1 MWFQGGRVGSRRN
14 STIKWSLNLFTSIF
28 SPISVLCI
36 KPSPSLHFFF
46 LFNILLLFRHTS
58 VYGGKMSF
66 EQHSYWLE
74 GKIEINDIFV
84 PFVFHNEVLTRLV
97 MLVALIIQDT
107 FFCNFSKTSGQMS
120 GIYKD
125 KKHPFII
132 TVYLKEITIHRKLMK
147 LANDHIV
154 TTLQNIIFFLNVF
167 VFLQLIYTYLTNK
180 MMQDIKL
187 LWFFVFWKKVNL
199 CIKEVGT
206 SCFVFILTIQWKC
219 LQ

>member
-58 VYGGKMSF
+58 VYGGKMGF

-84 PFVFHNEVLTRLV
+84 PFVFQNEVLTRLV
-97 MLVALIIQDT
+97 LLVALTIQDI
-107 FFCNFSKTSGQMS
+107 FFCNFSKTNGQMT
-120 GIYKD
+120 GTYKD
-125 KKHPFII
+125 KKYPFIS
-132 TVYLKEITIHRKLMK
+132 TVLLGSYYYS
-147 LANDHIV
+147 
-154 TTLQNIIFFLNVF
+154 IFERNNYTQKIDETCKWSYCHYTAKYYFLPRCF
-167 VFLQLIYTYLTNK
+167 CLQLIYTYLTHE
-180 MMQDIKL
+180 MMQDIKI
-187 LWFFVFWKKVNL
+187 LWFLVFWKKSEFMY
-199 CIKEVGT
+199 KRSG
-206 SCFVFILTIQWKC
+206 
-219 LQ
+219 